1 MMMSAL
7 ITLVVT
13 VTSAQIRPVVTL
25 VTVAQ
30 DLPKTLM
37 KTEKK
42 IVSMIGLGPAINM
55 FRKENV
61 RTP

>member
-1 MMMSAL
+1 MMSVP

-13 VTSAQIRPVVTL
+13 VTSAPIRPVVTL
-25 VTVAQ
+25 VTAAQ
-30 DLPKTLM
+30 DLPKTSM

-55 FRKENV
+55 FLKENV

>member
-1 MMMSAL
+1 MMSAP

-13 VTSAQIRPVVTL
+13 VTNAPIPPVVTL
-25 VTVAQ
+25 VTAAP
-30 DLPKTLM
+30 DLPKTSM

>member
-1 MMMSAL
+1 MMSAP

-13 VTSAQIRPVVTL
+13 VTSVSIRPVVTL
-25 VTVAQ
+25 VTAAQ
-30 DLPKTLM
+30 ALPKTSM

-42 IVSMIGLGPAINM
+42 IAWMIDLGPAINM

>member
-1 MMMSAL
+1 MMSAP

-13 VTSAQIRPVVTL
+13 VTSAPIRRVVTL
-25 VTVAQ
+25 VIVVP
-30 DLPKTLM
+30 DLPKTSM

-42 IVSMIGLGPAINM
+42 IVSMIGQGPAINM

-61 RTP
+61 RTL